1 MDLIDTHCHIYYD
14 KYIEDIDQ
22 VINRAKE
29 HNISNIICV
38 GVDFESSKKSL
49 DLAEKY
55 EMVYATAGYHPHD
68 SKDAKDDYNRYYEDA
83 KDDYE
88 KEFQKAMDEY
98 NF

>member
-38 GVDFESSKKSL
+38 GVDFESS
-49 DLAEKY
+49 
-55 EMVYATAGYHPHD
+55 
-68 SKDAKDDYNRYYEDA
+68 
-83 KDDYE
+83 
-88 KEFQKAMDEY
+88 
-98 NF
+98 